1 MRTGKLEVDTTGP
14 LVTNITEQVQGW
26 ADDLEGDGL
35 LHLFLPHATAGL
47 ALMETGTGSEQDL
60 VGAMERILP
69 RHDRYNHSHGYVV
82 HGRDHLVPVLV
93 APSLILPVHGGEL
106 VLGTYQSVVVID
118 PNRDNNHRTVIL
130 SYLQD

>member
-14 LVTNITEQVQGW
+14 LVTNVTEQVRGW
-26 ADDLEGDGL
+26 AADLEGDGL

-93 APSLILPVHGGEL
+93 APSLILPVHDGEL

>member
-118 PNRDNNHRTVIL
+118 PNRDNNQRTVIL

>member
-1 MRTGKLEVDTTGP
+1 MKTGKIDVDTTGP
-14 LVTNITEQVQGW
+14 LVTNITEQVRTWSG
-26 ADDLEGDGL
+26 DFEGDGL

-93 APSLILPVHGGEL
+93 SPSLILPVHGGEL
-106 VLGTYQSVVVID
+106 VLGTYQSVVIVD
-118 PNRDNNHRTVIL
+118 PNRDNNERTVIL